1 MEFAEEQVRDVLE
14 IKDRISHQ
22 IEKHKEE
29 IEALEKNLAVL
40 NQILK
45 QSSFTKASLIESTKV
60 NKKSESGIPITK
72 TSDGSVIA
80 NAYVTPEQV
89 SIIMEENL
97 GLQTETP
104 PLKSFFVERIIGEM
118 KKKDYAEA
126 EIGKLQKESV
136 IDCIINKNGSEIRE
150 IIIKNYRQKER
161 VNEIINTAA
170 WSLSKMI
177 DNTSR

>member
-14 IKDRISHQ
+14 IKDRISQQ

-45 QSSFTKASLIESTKV
+45 QSSFTKASLLESPKV
-60 NKKSESGIPITK
+60 NEKSESGIPITK

-104 PLKSFFVERIIGEM
+104 PLKSFF
-118 KKKDYAEA
+118 
-126 EIGKLQKESV
+126 
-136 IDCIINKNGSEIRE
+136 C
-150 IIIKNYRQKER
+150 
-161 VNEIINTAA
+161 
-170 WSLSKMI
+170 
-177 DNTSR
+177 

>member
-14 IKDRISHQ
+14 IKDRISQQ

-45 QSSFTKASLIESTKV
+45 QSSFTKASLIESPKV
-60 NKKSESGIPITK
+60 NEKSESGIPITK

-126 EIGKLQKESV
+126 ENGKLQKESV

>member
-1 MEFAEEQVRDVLE
+1 MEFAEEQVRNILE
-14 IKDRISHQ
+14 TKDRLSQQ

-29 IEALEKNLAVL
+29 IEALEKNLEIL

-45 QSSFTKASLIESTKV
+45 QSSFTKASLLESTKV
-60 NKKSESGIPITK
+60 NQKSESTIPITK

-118 KKKDYAEA
+118 KKKDNAEA
-126 EIGKLQKESV
+126 ESGKLQKESV

-170 WSLSKMI
+170 WSLSKML
-177 DNTSR
+177 DNTTR

>member
-1 MEFAEEQVRDVLE
+1 MEFAEEQVKDILE
-14 IKDRISHQ
+14 LKDRISQQ
-22 IEKHKEE
+22 IENHKEE
-29 IEALEKNLAVL
+29 IEILEKNLSIL
-40 NQILK
+40 DQILK
-45 QSSFTKASLIESTKV
+45 QSSFTKASLLEATEIKQ
-60 NKKSESGIPITK
+60 KSDQGIPITK

-89 SIIMEENL
+89 SIVMEENIE
-97 GLQTETP
+97 LQPETP

-126 EIGKLQKESV
+126 ENGKIQKESV

-150 IIIKNYRQKER
+150 IIIKNYREKER
-161 VNEIINTAA
+161 VDEIINTAA

-177 DNTSR
+177 DNSSR

>member
-14 IKDRISHQ
+14 IKDRLSQQ

-45 QSSFTKASLIESTKV
+45 QSSFTKASMLETKKIE
-60 NKKSESGIPITK
+60 KKSVGIPITK
-72 TSDGSVIA
+72 TSDGTVIA

-118 KKKDYAEA
+118 KKKDHVEA
-126 EIGKLQKESV
+126 ENGKIQKESV

-161 VNEIINTAA
+161 VDEIINTAS

-177 DNTSR
+177 DNSSG